1 MKLSRAFSV
10 LEDLRL
16 SFQAS
21 FWPTLVAVIKAP
33 LLIFRPSALKRLMF
47 FEVWKKYGRFADEGG
62 SEVKKVLITPYAKG
76 IVLDLGA
83 GEWIGGAWELLL
95 TAITV

>member
-1 MKLSRAFSV
+1 
-10 LEDLRL
+10 
-16 SFQAS
+16 
-21 FWPTLVAVIKAP
+21 
-33 LLIFRPSALKRLMF
+33 MF
-47 FEVWKKYGRFADEGG
+47 FEVWKMYGRFVDEAG
-62 SEVKKVLITPYAKG
+62 SEAKKVLITPYAKG